1 MIGSIIF
8 QKKHAFKSSC
18 FLTYQNSSTKRPA
31 SHTRLAPAN
40 EGSRTSTVTQQRWK
54 PANRKSTLSLFTTF
68 YRLSDE
74 NKDSNIKITLHRV
87 TRRCTLSLDR
97 VGIDLILGVAD
108 KCDPCRVASFPGSS
122 RRRRVN
128 RRKTRDEKA
137 SGDPLSEAFLFVRR
151 AGFVRPSLK
160 DTPQAARM
168 NVYD

>member
-1 MIGSIIF
+1 METSYP
-8 QKKHAFKSSC
+8 KE
-18 FLTYQNSSTKRPA
+18 FLELRQVDSG
-31 SHTRLAPAN
+31 RLRVQS
-40 EGSRTSTVTQQRWK
+40 SRT
-54 PANRKSTLSLFTTF
+54 TLSLFTAF

-74 NKDSNIKITLHRV
+74 NNDSNITINLHIV

-137 SGDPLSEAFLFVRR
+137 SGGLLSEAFLFVQR
-151 AGFVRPSLK
+151 AGLARPLLTDRPS
-160 DTPQAARM
+160 AARI